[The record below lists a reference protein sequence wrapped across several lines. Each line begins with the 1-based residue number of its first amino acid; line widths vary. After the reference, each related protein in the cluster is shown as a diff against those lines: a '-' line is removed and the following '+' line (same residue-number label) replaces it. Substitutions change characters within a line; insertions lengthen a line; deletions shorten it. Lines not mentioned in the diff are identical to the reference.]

1 MNFSILKDDYRTKK
15 ADCLILGINSNY
27 KPSVADSFPEE
38 IKKIIKQAFDEK
50 TFTGEFKSVRH
61 FTISERPYFCSSILL
76 VGLGDSNE
84 QISSVRYKKLI
95 DAVYQQIKMQ
105 AYSSITILLDGFIQ
119 NRSCSSCIKSFVG
132 ELSFQNYRYT
142 EYKSKPE
149 TPYNPDI
156 AFATVEDDAEEALAY
171 STVLKDAIDEARDLQ
186 HTPGNVGNS
195 VYFAGK
201 AKELEN
207 KYSSVSVKIL
217 GRSELKQEKMSA
229 YLAVCSGSSNPPQMC
244 IINYRGA
251 GEQVAPVAIVG
262 KGLTFDSGGLSLKPA
277 SGMDEMKYDKCG
289 ACVVIALMDA
299 IARLGLKI
307 NVVGVA
313 AFAENMPD
321 ADSYRPGDL
330 ITARNGLNI
339 EVANTDAEGRM
350 VLCDA
355 ISYTVDTYNPEI
367 ILDLATLTGGCIV
380 ALGHIAT
387 GLIANDDNLAKELI
401 AAGEKSNDKVWRL
414 PLDEE
419 YQELIDSKLADITN
433 SAGRE
438 ASPVTAGAF
447 LSRFTGNIP
456 WAHLDIAGTAWN
468 SNGYKHPTGRPL
480 ALLLEYVVS
489 KAGK

>member
-1 MNFSILKDDYRTKK
+1 M
-15 ADCLILGINSNY
+15 
-27 KPSVADSFPEE
+27 
-38 IKKIIKQAFDEK
+38 
-50 TFTGEFKSVRH
+50 
-61 FTISERPYFCSSILL
+61 
-76 VGLGDSNE
+76 
-84 QISSVRYKKLI
+84 
-95 DAVYQQIKMQ
+95 
-105 AYSSITILLDGFIQ
+105 
-119 NRSCSSCIKSFVG
+119 
-132 ELSFQNYRYT
+132 
-142 EYKSKPE
+142 
-149 TPYNPDI
+149 
-156 AFATVEDDAEEALAY
+156 
-171 STVLKDAIDEARDLQ
+171 Q